1 MERFGQGHCESGYYA
16 GWDDKGLDS
25 QDACNY
31 VCLEEPECTYAAW
44 YGGQTCSRY
53 NEVDCK
59 LKEDANHVTFKK
71 LRLGESNSSV
81 IIYITLNWIIIITNY
96 FIYVLG
102 GDSQGSSSADNSE
115 KLGKINKNAIL
126 S

>member
-16 GWDDKGLDS
+16 GWDGKGLDS
-25 QDACNY
+25 QDACNN

-81 IIYITLNWIIIITNY
+81 IIYTYI
-96 FIYVLG
+96 
-102 GDSQGSSSADNSE
+102 
-115 KLGKINKNAIL
+115 KP
-126 S
+126 

>member
-1 MERFGQGHCESGYYA
+1 MELFGQGHCESGYYA
-16 GWDDKGLDS
+16 GWDGKGLDS

-53 NEVDCK
+53 NEADCK

-71 LRLGESNSSV
+71 LRLGESNVLALFKKV
-81 IIYITLNWIIIITNY
+81 IWL
-96 FIYVLG
+96 L
-102 GDSQGSSSADNSE
+102 
-115 KLGKINKNAIL
+115 KPKIGL
-126 S
+126 